1 MWGPSAEP
9 CLSFPKTGEHTVRVV
24 PLADARKNVGVFV
37 RSKNSARNCSA
48 ARSLILKF
56 LNAEKSVF
64 TDPGPRATCRAE
76 LPKSWIG
83 APVLLGTVPGI
94 RNAAGLKY

>member
-1 MWGPSAEP
+1 MPL
-9 CLSFPKTGEHTVRVV
+9 LSFPNTGEPTVSVV

-37 RSKNSARNCSA
+37 RSKNSARNCRA
-48 ARSLILKF
+48 ARSIILMF

-76 LPKSWIG
+76 LPKSEWERRMAENG
-83 APVLLGTVPGI
+83 SRNVLMGH
-94 RNAAGLKY
+94 